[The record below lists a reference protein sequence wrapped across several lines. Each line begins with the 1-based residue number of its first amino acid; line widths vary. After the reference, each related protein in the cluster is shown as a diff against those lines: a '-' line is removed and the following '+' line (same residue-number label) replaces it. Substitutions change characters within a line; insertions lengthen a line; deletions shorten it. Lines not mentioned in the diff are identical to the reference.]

1 MANEGSNQAVGNVPF
16 GNAFLVETPYT
27 DRITAAL
34 QSQQADRRKYQQQTT
49 LATDEMMNK
58 ELANV
63 RSADMGTVVDS
74 YGKWKD
80 ISMKMLSPNV
90 QANPKLYNDLQIQK
104 NAALGQ
110 TMGAINRSAQ
120 LNGQA
125 KELVNERKAKP
136 NLYSDDFGD
145 KLAAFNAT
153 PMNQLAAHPK
163 YGDLTNPDAFRYT
176 GSQTDFA
183 KIEGAAAGKPQPV
196 AGAEKVEKIN
206 DLQTRRTPTEFG
218 STPTQFFD
226 NMKGQLAQHIAGRDA
241 SAAWEAIPEQQR
253 AAVDQQFAAISPEKW
268 QAMTGT
274 AKPQV
279 IAPTDPNNPAE
290 NYAAYRAKVYA
301 INAAPRAGTPR
312 METNEQAKLGLQEQ
326 ERLRTVSAQHVNR
339 MAEIAARYTDQ
350 KDFFNIKQRAT
361 DPEGTTP
368 TVDAIQ
374 TLLEHP
380 GQVYNGKTA
389 AQIGQSVLSNWNSQ
403 GNTKNVQSKLTVIPS
418 FNSAQTKDV
427 KGFGDLFQS
436 GLKSVGEAYNALPE
450 KDRTETW
457 GTIMQKLNNS
467 TTTQSAKEILAK
479 AYNEINKA
487 NGSSVMFTPDDLDKA
502 VPLLHQRREVDDKF
516 DTTKYQVVKAGT
528 PEFENVINEKR
539 NAVLSSKKPVIQGQG
554 GNAAYPE
561 TAPVKLGT
569 GAFNDIH

>member
-1 MANEGSNQAVGNVPF
+1 MAEIGVVP
-16 GNAFLVETPYT
+16 GGGLPWGDIVKAQTPFT
-27 DRITAAL
+27 DQVTAQLLA
-34 QSQQADRRKYQQQTT
+34 QQADRRKYQQETT
-49 LATDEMMNK
+49 LKTDDMMTK

-63 RSADMGTVVDS
+63 RSVDMGSVMDN
-74 YGKWKD
+74 YGKWKNV
-80 ISMKMLSPNV
+80 SMQMLSPKV
-90 QANPKLYNDLQIQK
+90 QADPRLYNSLQQQK

-110 TMGAINRSAQ
+110 TMATINRSAQ
-120 LNGQA
+120 LNTQA
-125 KELVNERKAKP
+125 KELVAERKTKP

-145 KLAAFNAT
+145 KLAAFNTT
-153 PMNQLAAHPK
+153 PMEQLVAHPK

-176 GSQTDFA
+176 GSQTDFG
-183 KIEGAAAGKPQPV
+183 KIEATAAGKPQPV
-196 AGAEKVEKIN
+196 AGAEKVEKIS

-218 STPTQFFD
+218 NTPAQFFD
-226 NMKGQLAQHIAGRDA
+226 NVKGQLAQHIPGRDA
-241 SAAWEAIPEQQR
+241 AAAWEAVPEQQR
-253 AAVDQQFAAISPEKW
+253 AAVDQQFAAISPDKW
-268 QAMTGT
+268 QAMTGVP
-274 AKPQV
+274 KPQV

-301 INAAPRAGTPR
+301 INSAPKAGTPR
-312 METNEQAKLGLQEQ
+312 METNEQAKMGLQEQ
-326 ERLRTVSAQHVNR
+326 EKLRTVAQQHVNR

-374 TLLEHP
+374 TLLENP
-380 GQVYNGKTA
+380 GKIYNGKTA
-389 AQIGQSVLSNWNSQ
+389 AQISQDVLSNWNSQ
-403 GNTKNVQSKLTVIPS
+403 GNSKNVQSKLTVVPS
-418 FNSAQTKDV
+418 FNSAQTKGV

-436 GLKSVGEAYNALPE
+436 GLKSVGNAYNSLPE

-457 GTIMQKLNNS
+457 GTIMQKLNDA

-487 NGSSVMFTPDDLDKA
+487 NGSSVIFTSDDLDKA
-502 VPLLHQRREVDDKF
+502 VPVLHQRREVDDKF

-561 TAPVKLGT
+561 PPKG
-569 GAFNDIH
+569 GSGIKWQ

>member
-80 ISMKMLSPNV
+80 ISMKMLNPNV
-90 QANPKLYNDLQIQK
+90 QANPKLYNELQIQK

-120 LNGQA
+120 LNAQA

-163 YGDLTNPDAFRYT
+163 YGDLTNQDTFRYT
-176 GSQTDFA
+176 GSQTNFG
-183 KIEGAAAGKPQPV
+183 KIEEDAAGKPQPIE
-196 AGAEKVEKIN
+196 GAEKVEKIS
-206 DLQTRRTPTEFG
+206 DLQTRRTPTLFG
-218 STPTQFFD
+218 KTPNQFFE
-226 NMKGQLAQHIAGRDA
+226 NMKGQLAQHIPGRDA
-241 SAAWEAIPEQQR
+241 AAAWEAIPEQQR
-253 AAVDQQFAAISPEKW
+253 AAVDQQFAAISPDKW

-274 AKPQV
+274 PKPQV

-301 INAAPRAGTPR
+301 INTIPKAGTPR
-312 METNEQAKLGLQEQ
+312 LETNEQAKLGIQF
-326 ERLRTVSAQHVNR
+326 
-339 MAEIAARYTDQ
+339 D
-350 KDFFNIKQRAT
+350 QRAAMEALR
-361 DPEGTTP
+361 EGNREKLAGLRHGWKQLDEQAKDNVMNGVVQDMLEKAKSNPRQYKIAGDKVIQQYEIPASTILKKEFAVP
-368 TVDAIQ
+368 DDKGHPIPVDAFR
-374 TLLEHP
+374 LSED
-380 GQVYNGKTA
+380 
-389 AQIGQSVLSNWNSQ
+389 GQSVTPIFLKPGQTGSTRQ
-403 GNTKNVQSKLTVIPS
+403 VDADISKPMTI
-418 FNSAQTKDV
+418 
-427 KGFGDLFQS
+427 
-436 GLKSVGEAYNALPE
+436 GEFKARA
-450 KDRTETW
+450 
-457 GTIMQKLNNS
+457 
-467 TTTQSAKEILAK
+467 AK
-479 AYNEINKA
+479 AMFGVKESARETGKSSDNPVPSG
-487 NGSSVMFTPDDLDKA
+487 GSGIKW
-502 VPLLHQRREVDDKF
+502 Q
-516 DTTKYQVVKAGT
+516 
-528 PEFENVINEKR
+528 
-539 NAVLSSKKPVIQGQG
+539 
-554 GNAAYPE
+554 
-561 TAPVKLGT
+561 
-569 GAFNDIH
+569 